1 MAFEIGSILNSTSL
15 SQAQDTHRV
24 SYIKRENIFPDPFN
38 SEAYSMSG
46 IELLAF
52 GIMDKGLLEPLIV
65 KVLDENP
72 STGETTYQIISGHRR
87 MKAIEYIVENFSD
100 KAATFENIPCIIRK
114 PKDSD
119 DEHEELIDG
128 NVFNRHKTDAE
139 RARELER
146 KKSILEKRRQNGENI
161 PGKLLTL
168 IADEMNISQHQARK
182 WDSINRRASETVKES
197 FEKGDIST
205 DTAYE
210 LSRMDTEEQD
220 EIIEQASES
229 GSALTAKSV
238 REARKDADF
247 PENAENGSG
256 NKETDK
262 QEEQTAEAFPGPNE
276 SETPEPSDVPPFGE
290 TNTSNVNA
298 VDISESE
305 QTTNADEGIAFSGS
319 DADLTQEETSEIKSA
334 ADAISVVNAVIHEVN
349 DKFNR
354 KEIPAAFALSVT
366 DKLNALKMY
375 LSKLN

>member
-1 MAFEIGSILNSTSL
+1 MAFEIGSILNSASL

-24 SYIKRENIFPDPFN
+24 SYIKRDKIFPDPFN

-100 KAATFENIPCIIRK
+100 KAAPFENIPCIIRK

-210 LSRMDTEEQD
+210 LSRMEPEQQD
-220 EIIEQASES
+220 DIIEWANENGNS
-229 GSALTAKSV
+229 LTAKDV
-238 REARKDADF
+238 REARTDADSPAE
-247 PENAENGSG
+247 PEQEPPSG
-256 NKETDK
+256 D
-262 QEEQTAEAFPGPNE
+262 A
-276 SETPEPSDVPPFGE
+276 
-290 TNTSNVNA
+290 
-298 VDISESE
+298 E
-305 QTTNADEGIAFSGS
+305 QTTEPVSATDVPETSAKSDATVTSEQHSPDEEGAEASGDVDSTTFTQDFEESVTFSGNDIVPKVNIES
-319 DADLTQEETSEIKSA
+319 IS
-334 ADAISVVNAVIHEVN
+334 DAISVVDDVIRNIN
-349 DKFNR
+349 DKFNY
-354 KEIPAAFALSVT
+354 KEIPASFALNISN
-366 DKLNALKMY
+366 KLTALKNY
-375 LSKLN
+375 LVSLD